1 MCDRIANDAGLP
13 GDGVDATRL
22 TGGKNPSVI
31 AAYTH
36 EVEFALLAVCLRSPL
51 AVDEAGLVIEAKD
64 FLEPACAR
72 LWQLMINARIECSE
86 VDDDR
91 LHQAL
96 AGMDEA
102 DIHKIVHRLRHP
114 LVKPKSIT
122 KFARDLKRLAR
133 ERAIR

>member
-1 MCDRIANDAGLP
+1 VGA
-13 GDGVDATRL
+13 
-22 TGGKNPSVI
+22 KHPSGI

-36 EVEFALLAVCLRSPL
+36 EVEFALLAACLRTPL
-51 AVDEAGLVIEAKD
+51 AVDEAGLVIDDKD

-72 LWQLMINARIECSE
+72 LWLLMINARIECAE

-91 LHQAL
+91 LREAL

-102 DIHKIVHRLRHP
+102 DAERIIHRLRHP

-133 ERAIR
+133 ERAA